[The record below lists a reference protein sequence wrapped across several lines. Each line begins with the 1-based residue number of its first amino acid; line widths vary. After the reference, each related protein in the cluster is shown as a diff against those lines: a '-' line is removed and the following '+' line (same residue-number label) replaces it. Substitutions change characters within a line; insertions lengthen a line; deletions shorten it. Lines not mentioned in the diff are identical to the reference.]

1 MRVCARS
8 RAVKDRFH
16 PSASLLR
23 NCRHIHEY
31 EKGDDVVGGRLG
43 FIGRKLFSNI
53 FRFVSRNISKI
64 INFIFSAFGKMP
76 VRVGLAIVGS
86 ILLTIA
92 FAVGFIWSWIAMF
105 EQEELTNA
113 AQNSLTV
120 ILVIVLIWI
129 SIATFIPSLERQP
142 EVVHVTESYDSS
154 IVEIT
159 PRETVSDD
167 DEAELVE

>member
-1 MRVCARS
+1 M
-8 RAVKDRFH
+8 
-16 PSASLLR
+16 
-23 NCRHIHEY
+23 
-31 EKGDDVVGGRLG
+31 G

-53 FRFVSRNISKI
+53 FRFVTRNISNI

-76 VRVGLAIVGS
+76 VRVGLTIVGS
-86 ILLTIA
+86 IFLTIA

-105 EQEELTNA
+105 EQEELTYA
-113 AQNSLTV
+113 IQNSSTV

-142 EVVHVTESYDSS
+142 EVVQVTQSYDSN
-154 IVEIT
+154 IVEIE
-159 PRETVSDD
+159 PRISASDD

>member
-1 MRVCARS
+1 M
-8 RAVKDRFH
+8 
-16 PSASLLR
+16 
-23 NCRHIHEY
+23 
-31 EKGDDVVGGRLG
+31 G

-53 FRFVSRNISKI
+53 FRFVSRNISNI
-64 INFIFSAFGKMP
+64 INFVFSAFGKMP

-86 ILLTIA
+86 VWLTIA

-105 EQEELTNA
+105 EQEELTYA
-113 AQNSLTV
+113 IQNSSTV

-142 EVVHVTESYDSS
+142 EVVQVTESYDSN
-154 IVEIT
+154 IVEIE
-159 PRETVSDD
+159 PRISASDD

>member
-1 MRVCARS
+1 M
-8 RAVKDRFH
+8 
-16 PSASLLR
+16 
-23 NCRHIHEY
+23 
-31 EKGDDVVGGRLG
+31 G

-53 FRFVSRNISKI
+53 FRFFSRNISKI

-76 VRVGLAIVGS
+76 VRVGLAIIGS
-86 ILLTIA
+86 ICLTIA

-129 SIATFIPSLERQP
+129 SIATFIPSLERRP
-142 EVVHVTESYDSS
+142 EVVQVTESYDSN
-154 IVEIT
+154 IIEIEPIT
-159 PRETVSDD
+159 SASED

>member
-1 MRVCARS
+1 M
-8 RAVKDRFH
+8 
-16 PSASLLR
+16 
-23 NCRHIHEY
+23 
-31 EKGDDVVGGRLG
+31 G

-53 FRFVSRNISKI
+53 FRFVTRNISNI

-86 ILLTIA
+86 IFLTIA

-105 EQEELTNA
+105 EQEELTYA
-113 AQNSLTV
+113 IQNSSTV

-142 EVVHVTESYDSS
+142 EVVQVTESYDSN
-154 IVEIT
+154 IVEIE
-159 PRETVSDD
+159 PRISASDD
-167 DEAELVE
+167 DETDLVE

>member
-1 MRVCARS
+1 
-8 RAVKDRFH
+8 
-16 PSASLLR
+16 
-23 NCRHIHEY
+23 
-31 EKGDDVVGGRLG
+31 
-43 FIGRKLFSNI
+43 
-53 FRFVSRNISKI
+53 
-64 INFIFSAFGKMP
+64 MP

-86 ILLTIA
+86 IFLTIA
-92 FAVGFIWSWIAMF
+92 FSVGFIWSWIAMF

-142 EVVHVTESYDSS
+142 EVVHVTESYDSN